1 MCAAM
6 CLGSALSP
14 TALWEGLVPWQRK
27 LHPCDAVLGWVC
39 GYIRERWTLVLNTRQ
54 PYPYRSLLA
63 QPELPLQHSL
73 PRTASQCSLLS
84 PQVARQ
90 DGSGWAAG
98 AAASVSTGLR
108 VTTSVGHAHV
118 LRAGGGPSVSTVCTP
133 GHGVILGCLLTHCAP
148 LRAVHSSYRPSGLF
162 ALFPTACPDGFYGI
176 ECQHACNCQNGA
188 HCDHI
193 TGQCHCHPGWTGPR
207 CAHGECP
214 QGGICPHAT
223 HTALLLLH
231 HWVCRT
237 IPLARAGILLAWFSS
252 CPFFLLVFLLLRT
265 AEPPSHIS
273 QH

>member
-1 MCAAM
+1 MTGQCA
-6 CLGSALSP
+6 
-14 TALWEGLVPWQRK
+14 
-27 LHPCDAVLGWVC
+27 CDAGYTGSRCEERECVLQCVWAQLCLPQLCGKGWCRGRGNCIPAMLSWWVC
-39 GYIRERWTLVLNTRQ
+39 GYIRERRTLLLNTRQ
-54 PYPYRSLLA
+54 PYPYRSLLS

-98 AAASVSTGLR
+98 TAASVSTGLR

-214 QGGICPHAT
+214 QGGI
-223 HTALLLLH
+223 
-231 HWVCRT
+231 
-237 IPLARAGILLAWFSS
+237 
-252 CPFFLLVFLLLRT
+252 
-265 AEPPSHIS
+265 
-273 QH
+273 